1 MAAQPKF
8 KYTPD
13 EYLALERAAEYK
25 SEYID
30 GEIFAMSGVSRQHDR
45 IQGNVYASLYQQ
57 LSDSPCEPFT
67 SDMRVRVTSRRTRF
81 VYPDATVVCGEA
93 QFEDDQVDILI
104 NPTVVFEVLSKSTAA
119 DDRGEK
125 AEFYRAMPSLS
136 DYVLIAQD
144 RVHVEHYARQADNRW
159 ALTEYNDLDATLAIE
174 SIGCQ
179 LPLRQVYRRVEL
191 TDEE

>member
-1 MAAQPKF
+1 MAAQPKV

-30 GEIFAMSGVSRQHDR
+30 GEIFAMAGVSRQHAR
-45 IQGNVYASLYQQ
+45 IQGNLYTGLDLQ
-57 LSDSPCEPFT
+57 LGDGPCEVFT
-67 SDMRVRVTSRRTRF
+67 SDLRVRVNSRRTRF
-81 VYPDATVVCGEA
+81 VYPDATVVCGEP

-104 NPTVVFEVLSKSTAA
+104 NPTVVFEVLSKTTAA
-119 DDRGEK
+119 YDRGEK

-159 ALTEYNDLDATLAIE
+159 ELIEVNDLDGVLDIR